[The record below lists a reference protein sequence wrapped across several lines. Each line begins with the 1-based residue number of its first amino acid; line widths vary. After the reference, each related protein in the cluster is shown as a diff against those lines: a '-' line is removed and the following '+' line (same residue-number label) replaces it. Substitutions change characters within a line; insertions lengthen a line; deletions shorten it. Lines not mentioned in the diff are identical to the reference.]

1 MSGQEHDRKSFSSS
15 VSHRART
22 FVVKKR
28 KKTRKS
34 AIFLLWNLLV
44 ENAGGVK
51 LVADEQVFR
60 DVDKSFFFLSTTGA
74 RF

>member
-1 MSGQEHDRKSFSSS
+1 
-15 VSHRART
+15 
-22 FVVKKR
+22 VVKKR